1 VTILSNEETILPGKR
16 VIVCF
21 LLHCLSL
28 SGPLSLLSFHP
39 FALAVFRKF
48 YACHRK
54 FLNPE
59 GSFAAPVEFK
69 SKKEFRYIR
78 ASSRQSS
85 RDSVNDNNSNDK
97 LSKLVKF
104 QQHDPHRFRHAATVV
119 KNVINFEN
127 IMGGGNNSNNNV
139 RGAWVEEFKAGITY
153 WVNKETGDVSTECPY
168 ADPIDKAVKRFM
180 VHHKM
185 PSYASETSSAS
196 SYAASSLGGHSTST
210 SSSSSS
216 SNAPSSSSHQLQQ
229 QLHPPPRYHI
239 NPAYLMVGEEVG
251 TGSLVY
257 DDKEVHELFDLLDEG
272 EKSLRNVSN
281 KSSKWKNLTN
291 Q

>member
-1 VTILSNEETILPGKR
+1 VTILSNEETILQGKR
-16 VIVCF
+16 VRSFCF
-21 LLHCLSL
+21 LLHSYRFL
-28 SGPLSLLSFHP
+28 
-39 FALAVFRKF
+39 VFRKF

-69 SKKEFRYIR
+69 SKKEFRYMR
-78 ASSRQSS
+78 ESSRQSS
-85 RDSVNDNNSNDK
+85 RDSENDNNSNDK

-104 QQHDPHRFRHAATVV
+104 QQHHLHDPHRFRHAATVV

-127 IMGGGNNSNNNV
+127 IMGGGNNPNNNV

-180 VHHKM
+180 VHHKI
-185 PSYASETSSAS
+185 PSYASDTSVVNSSAS
-196 SYAASSLGGHSTST
+196 SYAASSFGGHSTST

-216 SNAPSSSSHQLQQ
+216 APSSSSHQHQQ

-272 EKSLRNVSN
+272 EKNLRNVPN
-281 KSSKWKNLTN
+281 KSSKWKNLAN